1 MNKHLTD
8 KEMVNDVLASTNASL
23 TKYASVISE
32 TANPTASFNHSAD
45 SQQR

>member
-8 KEMVNDVLASTNASL
+8 KEMVNDVLASTMP
-23 TKYASVISE
+23 ISPS
-32 TANPTASFNHSAD
+32 TPVLSAKQPTRSFVQHSAD